1 MAIQGDRQFFQSC
14 DEWKRHE
21 DQVQVCSGMQNDV
34 CGCLEAGCVAQ
45 EVSDSIA
52 CFAAYQPA
60 AGGQIFAQDVHS
72 ECGKEM
78 EGTEL
83 LP

>member
-1 MAIQGDRQFFQSC
+1 MDLGMFGPV
-14 DEWKRHE
+14 E

-72 ECGKEM
+72 ECGKGNLHM
-78 EGTEL
+78 G
-83 LP
+83 